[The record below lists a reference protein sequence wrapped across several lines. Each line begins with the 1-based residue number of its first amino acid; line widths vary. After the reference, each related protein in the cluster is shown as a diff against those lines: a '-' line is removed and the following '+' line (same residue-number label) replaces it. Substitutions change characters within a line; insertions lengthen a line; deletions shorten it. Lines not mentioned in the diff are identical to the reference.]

1 MLCSPMNLVYEDTI
15 VYLLIGLELISET
28 NHVLKALREIHLC

>member
-1 MLCSPMNLVYEDTI
+1 MLCFPMNLVYV

-28 NHVLKALREIHLC
+28 NHVLKAMREIHLC